1 MSDKI
6 KQLEKLGELLTK
18 GEISDKEFQERKS
31 QILSMG
37 DEPENRSDT
46 TAQKPALKNSSK
58 EKKIEEL
65 DKLFKEG
72 KISSKDHKTQ
82 ILELL
87 EYKWESEDSWTGKLI
102 NRWLKSTV
110 IPGLEL
116 IKNDPVRK
124 RYEKKFQEAMK
135 AFREAT
141 KRRNEALAEIE
152 KMKSGNW
159 ENRRMGIEENS
170 NELKKF
176 NLHFTEHI
184 PNFLRRLKGDSHSC
198 EDIIRN
204 MYGREKGDYDN
215 YDKNENGDSTPHK
228 LAENGGHL
236 YNLLVKLSERKN
248 L

>member
-1 MSDKI
+1 
-6 KQLEKLGELLTK
+6 
-18 GEISDKEFQERKS
+18 
-31 QILSMG
+31 
-37 DEPENRSDT
+37 
-46 TAQKPALKNSSK
+46 
-58 EKKIEEL
+58 
-65 DKLFKEG
+65 
-72 KISSKDHKTQ
+72 
-82 ILELL
+82 
-87 EYKWESEDSWTGKLI
+87 
-102 NRWLKSTV
+102 
-110 IPGLEL
+110 
-116 IKNDPVRK
+116 
-124 RYEKKFQEAMK
+124 MK

-236 YNLLVKLSERKN
+236 YNLLVKLSEEKKIYRNGDYFFIDKEAIARKIARLKRKKEIQEEKEKSN
-248 L
+248 FRKR